1 MTATNNPSPKS
12 PLKVVPPKAI
22 AQPSAVPTPPVIQT
36 PPAASPSKVATPSKS
51 YGKWL
56 MMAMVL
62 AGGVMVAR
70 MPISNYVIGEAE
82 VTSRLD
88 ERQRLVMPVSG
99 QLTLKVKSNADVE
112 EGDIIAEVS
121 SPEIENQV
129 AEADRSLQHGNA
141 ALFAAQK
148 RLTLAETD
156 LQYAQKNVEIAQD
169 RAEKKRREIQE
180 IIAGNKLPIIRQI
193 EAEISSIES
202 EIDGVKNSQVGLD
215 SKIVEIQTQITALKS
230 EKTTLKEQLGSLE
243 ETIEDYQ
250 VVVDEGALAR
260 NVLRQE
266 KDKKLR
272 LINQIDQQ
280 SFAIKGKQEQI
291 EQTHSEI
298 LQRENIIEQKNQLIA
313 GKFEQIKQV
322 EKEIEELRDER
333 ENEVEQQLGLQRSV
347 EQKVEAAKA
356 DIQSEMERVQK
367 AEAELNRLRDRQAT
381 LILTADTAGTVLTPD
396 LDLLDQNTIQSGQE
410 IMRIVNLSQLTA
422 TVQVSQE
429 DGNLVQRD
437 QTVVFKVRDPY
448 SPSYRAR
455 VQDISPMIAPDKSGT
470 NPMLT
475 LTILIDNP
483 DDILRPGGQGFAHI
497 ETGQMRV
504 YQKVQH
510 ELNKLFNLDKY
521 FVGFSKE

>member
-22 AQPSAVPTPPVIQT
+22 AQPSPVPTPPVTPT
-36 PPAASPSKVATPSKS
+36 PPAASPSKVPTPSKS

-56 MMAMVL
+56 MMAIVL

-99 QLTLKVKSNADVE
+99 QIQLKVKSNAEVE
-112 EGDIIAEVS
+112 EGDILAEVS

-129 AEADRSLQHGNA
+129 AEAERSLQHGNA

-148 RLTLAETD
+148 RLSIAQTE

-169 RAEKKRREIQE
+169 RAEKKQREVQE
-180 IIAGNKLPIIRQI
+180 VIAGNKLPRIRQI
-193 EAEISSIES
+193 ESEISSIES

-215 SKIVEIQTQITALKS
+215 SKIVEIQHQITALES
-230 EKTTLKEQLGSLE
+230 EKTSLQENLVSLE

-250 VVVDEGALAR
+250 FAVDEGALAR

-266 KDKKLR
+266 KDKKL
-272 LINQIDQQ
+272 LLTNQINQQN
-280 SFAIKGKQEQI
+280 FAIKGKHEQI
-291 EQTHSEI
+291 EQTQSEI
-298 LQRENIIEQKNQLIA
+298 LQRHNIIEQKQQLIA
-313 GKFEQIKQV
+313 GKYEQIKQV

-347 EQKVEAAKA
+347 EQKVEAAKV
-356 DIQSEMERVQK
+356 DIQSETQRVQK
-367 AEAELNRLRDRQAT
+367 AEAELDRLRDRQAT

-396 LDLLDQNTIQSGQE
+396 LDLLDQNTVQSGQE

-429 DGNLVQRD
+429 DGNLVQEN

-448 SPSYRAR
+448 SPSYRAT
-455 VQDISPMIAPDKSGT
+455 VQDISPMIAPDKSGS

-483 DDILRPGGQGFAHI
+483 DQILRPGGQGFAHI
-497 ETGQMRV
+497 ETGKLLV

>member
-22 AQPSAVPTPPVIQT
+22 AQPSPVPTPPVTPT
-36 PPAASPSKVATPSKS
+36 PPAASPSKVPTPSKS

-56 MMAMVL
+56 MMAIVL

-99 QLTLKVKSNADVE
+99 QIQLKVKSNAEVE
-112 EGDIIAEVS
+112 EGDILAEVS

-129 AEADRSLQHGNA
+129 AEAERNLQHGNA

-148 RLTLAETD
+148 RLSIAQTE

-169 RAEKKRREIQE
+169 RAEKKQREVQE
-180 IIAGNKLPIIRQI
+180 VIAGNKLPRIRQI

-202 EIDGVKNSQVGLD
+202 EIDGVKNSQIGIESQMAGLQNEINAIELD
-215 SKIVEIQTQITALKS
+215 RNTLDNDLIMLEQKIKRYQDVVEQ
-230 EKTTLKEQLGSLE
+230 
-243 ETIEDYQ
+243 
-250 VVVDEGALAR
+250 GALAQNLLDDLHR
-260 NVLRQE
+260 E
-266 KDKKLR
+266 KNNLT
-272 LINQIDQQ
+272 NQIEQRNFQ
-280 SFAIKGKQEQI
+280 IKGKHEQI
-291 EQTHSEI
+291 EQTQSEL
-298 LQRENIIEQKNQLIA
+298 LQRHNIIEQKQQLIA
-313 GKFEQIKQV
+313 GKYEQIKQV

-347 EQKVEAAKA
+347 EQKVEAAKV
-356 DIQSEMERVQK
+356 DIQSETQRVQK
-367 AEAELNRLRDRQAT
+367 AEAELDRLRDRQAT

-396 LDLLDQNTIQSGQE
+396 LDLLDQNTVQSGQE

-429 DGNLVQRD
+429 DGNLVQED
-437 QTVVFKVRDPY
+437 QPVVFKVRDPY
-448 SPSYRAR
+448 SPSYRAK
-455 VQDISPMIAPDKSGT
+455 VQEISRTIAPDKSGA

-483 DDILRPGGQGFAHI
+483 DQILRPGGQGFAHI